1 MNNRKLFN
9 DKEELESSMFN
20 YLKLKKEN
28 ENKLKESLMDGKF
41 EDQNLNVDFKEYYFS
56 NVIAR
61 ASKTMLDCYNSKLDI
76 KKTGTE
82 G

>member
-1 MNNRKLFN
+1 
-9 DKEELESSMFN
+9 MFN

-28 ENKLKESLMDGKF
+28 GNKFKENLIEGKF
-41 EDQNLNVDFKEYYFS
+41 ADQSLNVEFKEYYFS